1 MLRTLAS
8 LESQWQPY
16 SQGAESFAHGLALP
30 TANSLRGSVV
40 ADENVL
46 ALRSLTLPPLTQGP
60 YSRTARNISRLG
72 RLTVDGLPVLSQ
84 ATRWTPTGFL
94 RRASGAWGEVESRLW
109 MPLDENAL
117 LLEVNLTASEH
128 GAKRAEHNDDPLVD
142 VELFPE
148 IRKWS
153 RPACTERERRFP
165 TGMAVGCWN
174 WCAPRSPNPRTPA
187 PTPIL
192 TFTRALPQVC
202 AAQHRGR
209 AYRLQGARLLG
220 TNPNPNL
227 NPSHQPRPRARP
239 RVGTVPPGSSSAP
252 RSS

>member
-8 LESQWQPY
+8 LEAEWQPY

-46 ALRSLTLPPLTQGP
+46 AVRSLTLPPLTQGP

-109 MPLDENAL
+109 MPLDEDAL

-128 GAKRAEHNDDPLVD
+128 SSKRAEHGDDPLVD

-174 WCAPRSPNPRTPA
+174 WCAALQRRSRVPTPPNPNPLRI

-192 TFTRALPQVC
+192 ALNFTRTLLQVR

-209 AYRLQGARLLG
+209 AC
-220 TNPNPNL
+220 
-227 NPSHQPRPRARP
+227 
-239 RVGTVPPGSSSAP
+239 
-252 RSS
+252 

>member
-1 MLRTLAS
+1 MLRSLAS
-8 LESQWQPY
+8 LEAEWQPY
-16 SQGAESFAHGLALP
+16 SQGAEAYAHGLALP

-46 ALRSLTLPPLTQGP
+46 AVRSLTLPPLTQGP

-94 RRASGAWGEVESRLW
+94 RRASGAWGAVESRLW

-128 GAKRAEHNDDPLVD
+128 GAKRPEHGDDPLVD

-148 IRKWS
+148 IRKWA

-174 WCAPRSPNPRTPA
+174 WC
-187 PTPIL
+187 
-192 TFTRALPQVC
+192 
-202 AAQHRGR
+202 G
-209 AYRLQGARLLG
+209 LG
-220 TNPNPNL
+220 
-227 NPSHQPRPRARP
+227 
-239 RVGTVPPGSSSAP
+239 VG
-252 RSS
+252 